1 MRGCGGGSLHGLDGC
16 LGRKSVSLR
25 VSFITRQVLPSHML
39 CLSAGTCG
47 VLLFWSFFEGGV
59 DSAQLGIL
67 GILARAV
74 GGMC

>member
-1 MRGCGGGSLHGLDGC
+1 MFCCFGAFFGGGG
-16 LGRKSVSLR
+16 
-25 VSFITRQVLPSHML
+25 
-39 CLSAGTCG
+39 
-47 VLLFWSFFEGGV
+47 GGV